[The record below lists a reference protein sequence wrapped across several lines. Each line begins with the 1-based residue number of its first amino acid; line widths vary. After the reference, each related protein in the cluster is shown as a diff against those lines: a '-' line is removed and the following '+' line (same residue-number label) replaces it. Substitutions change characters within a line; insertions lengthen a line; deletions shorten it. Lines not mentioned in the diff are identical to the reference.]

1 MFKQFID
8 KMQGA
13 DIPMIASLLIFFVF
27 FLLVGT
33 YLFIID
39 KRHLTYMS
47 NLPLNEDQT
56 IIR

>member
-39 KRHLTYMS
+39 KKHLTYMS
-47 NLPLNEDQT
+47 HLPLNEEQT

>member
-13 DIPMIASLLIFFVF
+13 DIPMITSLLIFFVF

-39 KRHLTYMS
+39 KKHLTYMS
-47 NLPLNEDQT
+47 HLPLNEE
-56 IIR
+56 